1 MSDISKL
8 PKWAQAK
15 FEDLQNER
23 DLLAAFHRTQPVEP
37 DIDVPTFNEKD
48 KRGFNFNAH
57 TRVVLHSISSSTGHA
72 NGHIEDGPCKRT
84 TSQRPIRQYSTKLLA
99 AKALRWAVE
108 QDCAKKLAE
117 VDKLI
122 RRFEGGND

>member
-15 FEDLQNER
+15 FEELQNER

-37 DIDVPTFNEKD
+37 DIKVPEWGEGD
-48 KRGFNFNAH
+48 KRGFSFIVH
-57 TRVVLHSISSSTGHA
+57 TRVIQHSISSSTGHST
-72 NGHIEDGPCKRT
+72 NHLESGPCLRT

-99 AKALRWAVE
+99 AKALRWGVE
-108 QDCAKKLAE
+108 EDCARKLAE
-117 VDKLI
+117 IDQLI
-122 RRFEGGND
+122 RRFENE

>member
-1 MSDISKL
+1 MSDITKL

-15 FEDLQNER
+15 FEKLQNER

-37 DIDVPTFNEKD
+37 DIDAPVNGYV
-48 KRGFNFNAH
+48 RGFTYNAH
-57 TRVVLHSISSSTGHA
+57 SVRVLHSISTSCHHSS
-72 NGHIEDGPCKRT
+72 NDLCSGPCAET

-122 RRFEGGND
+122 RRFEDE